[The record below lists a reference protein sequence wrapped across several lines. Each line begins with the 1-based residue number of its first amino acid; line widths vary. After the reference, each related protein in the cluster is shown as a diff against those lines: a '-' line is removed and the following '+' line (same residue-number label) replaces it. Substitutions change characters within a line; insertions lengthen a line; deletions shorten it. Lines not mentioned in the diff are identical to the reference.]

1 MTLNAQTIALQL
13 LSQTRQW
20 TGNKEDPSLLDFD
33 TLAIDQIIKQNYDR
47 GPVKITRNATDRVTS
62 ILTWETNKLVDAVLM
77 MELSLPHIAV
87 QSGVNGKSVDGK
99 QRRQPQFRFLYLSH
113 ASFLIHSII
122 DNNNTNEYE
131 CEKMSGK
138 TQTKRKKIAR
148 KFFDPTGG
156 TRRHVEYARFV
167 HENGKKSTP
176 FSSAAGVMIV
186 QTVRGISKALMA
198 ATASGR
204 ERTVEGVANAILRM
218 LLLEKG
224 AGDAVEAIDAYVDQR
239 DGRSH
244 CSPKMNERLKLSFNY
259 VCDSLAHR
267 KPKRTVMA
275 AERRSQAPHV
285 TMALSQ
291 QYDDYN
297 YASGF

>member
-1 MTLNAQTIALQL
+1 MDKR
-13 LSQTRQW
+13 TR
-20 TGNKEDPSLLDFD
+20 
-33 TLAIDQIIKQNYDR
+33 
-47 GPVKITRNATDRVTS
+47 
-62 ILTWETNKLVDAVLM
+62 
-77 MELSLPHIAV
+77 
-87 QSGVNGKSVDGK
+87 
-99 QRRQPQFRFLYLSH
+99 
-113 ASFLIHSII
+113 
-122 DNNNTNEYE
+122 
-131 CEKMSGK
+131 
-138 TQTKRKKIAR
+138 KRKDCMRIAWMMKSHCSADASVQITFHSR
-148 KFFDPTGG
+148 REYIFDPTGG